1 MLRTH
6 YLLRTMPIEAVIFDL
21 DDTLIVDEAISR
33 EAFEETAI
41 QASKYGARQEAFIT
55 DAMRIAREDW
65 AKSPQVDYCRS
76 IGISAFECLWGNFD
90 GEADPLPMLKA
101 WSAKFRVDIFDKAL
115 RVQGIETPEAG
126 NVLSKVFMDSRRKF
140 ARLMSNAMEIIVE
153 LSAKY
158 SLGLLTN
165 GAPAFQ
171 RDKFK
176 ASGLTEYFK
185 AVAISGDHGIGKPD
199 AKIFHWLLDQLG
211 VKPESAVMVGNSV
224 ERDILGAHRAGIKS
238 VWIEVS
244 GSEEHADAKPDYVIK
259 DLSELPALLE
269 KIS

>member
-1 MLRTH
+1 
-6 YLLRTMPIEAVIFDL
+6 MPIEAVIFDL
-21 DDTLIVDEAISR
+21 DDTLIVDEAISK
-33 EAFEETAI
+33 EAFAETALL
-41 QASKYGARQEAFIT
+41 ASKYGARQEAFIN

-90 GEADPLPMLKA
+90 GDAEPLPALKA

-115 RVQGIETPEAG
+115 RVQAIETPEAG
-126 NVLSKVFMDSRRKF
+126 VELSKTFADTRRKF
-140 ARLMSNAMEIIVE
+140 ARLMSNAKEIIAL
-153 LSAKY
+153 LSTKY

-176 ASGLTEYFK
+176 ASGLTDHFK
-185 AVAISGDHGIGKPD
+185 AVAISGDHGIGKPEP
-199 AKIFHWLLDQLG
+199 KIFHWLLDQLG
-211 VKPESAVMVGNSV
+211 VKAESAVMVGNSI
-224 ERDILGAHRAGIKS
+224 ERDIQGAQRAGIKS
-238 VWIEVS
+238 IWIEVA
-244 GSEEHADAKPDYVIK
+244 GSEEQADAHPDYVIQ